1 MKCICQNLKDFKM
14 KTKVQILFMVAILM
28 SLSSCSTK
36 KKLTERTKEQ
46 VKISTE
52 TTGVKITDEN
62 TAVKITNKNDIASIL
77 ITENTETILTQAENK
92 DQVIEVSD
100 NKGNTLKIKG
110 ANARFA
116 KKKQVEKQQDQT
128 KQAIKITEEKLSEVQ
143 NEASEEID
151 TLKKSSNIDLEKQGL
166 NTGVSLG
173 IGAGV
178 FVILLLLYFRI
189 KK

>member
-1 MKCICQNLKDFKM
+1 M
-14 KTKVQILFMVAILM
+14 KTKLQTLFMLATFV
-28 SLSSCSTK
+28 SLTSCYTK

-46 VKISTE
+46 VKITTE
-52 TTGVKITDEN
+52 TKGVKITNEN
-62 TAVKITNKNDIASIL
+62 TLAKITNENDIASIL
-77 ITENTETILTQAENK
+77 ITEDTETILTQAENK

-116 KKKQVEKQQDQT
+116 KKKQVEKQQDQS
-128 KQAIKITEEKLSEVQ
+128 KQAIKIINEKASEEQ
-143 NEASEEID
+143 NETSEEID
-151 TLKKSSNIDLEKQGL
+151 TSKKSSNINLQRKGL
-166 NTGVSLG
+166 SAGVSIG

-178 FVILLLLYFRI
+178 FVIILLLYFRI